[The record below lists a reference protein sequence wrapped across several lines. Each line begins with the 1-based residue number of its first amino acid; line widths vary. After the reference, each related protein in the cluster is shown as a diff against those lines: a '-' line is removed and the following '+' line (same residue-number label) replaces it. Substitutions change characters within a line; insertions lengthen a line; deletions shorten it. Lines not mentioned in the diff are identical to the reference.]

1 MNLPGLCC
9 DQEQAQSQAA
19 NALGVMLMKTVRPD
33 NTDPIPLRSDP
44 PRMGTI
50 MIRFVGLLVVAV
62 VVLALIW
69 SR

>member
-1 MNLPGLCC
+1 
-9 DQEQAQSQAA
+9 
-19 NALGVMLMKTVRPD
+19 MKTVRPD
-33 NTDPIPLRSDP
+33 KTDPIPMRTES

-62 VVLALIW
+62 VVLALIY

>member
-1 MNLPGLCC
+1 
-9 DQEQAQSQAA
+9 
-19 NALGVMLMKTVRPD
+19 MKSVRPD
-33 NTDPIPLRSDP
+33 TTDPIPLRPAP

-62 VVLALIW
+62 AILALIW